1 MAKGN
6 TGRIERISGP
16 VVDVTFKKV
25 NQVPDIFHA
34 VEVHLDNGMT
44 EVLECLQQLG
54 NGEVRCIAM
63 QPTDGL
69 SRGMTVVDTGAPISV
84 PVGNAMLG
92 RMSNV
97 LGEPIDRCGEIV
109 TDEYWPIHHSAPKY
123 TEIVPSQDILET
135 GIKVLDLMTPYAR
148 GGKIGLFGG
157 AGVGKTVLIME
168 LIRNIAY
175 EHDGYSVFAGVGE
188 LMDEH
193 KPDQLAV
200 ESPFYGKNAQVI
212 LKLGRAQGAAI
223 TAAVMRGIPVAE
235 YAPRKAKIAICGNGA
250 ASKEQVAM
258 MIGRTL
264 NVDLDS
270 KYLDATDALAIALCH
285 HYQMSNPL
293 ASVSSSGDWK
303 KFIESNPQRIKK

>member
-1 MAKGN
+1 MKNITKETKTILGIDPGTNILGYGIIRVDSKG
-6 TGRIERISGP
+6 P
-16 VVDVTFKKV
+16 HYVDMGVFDLRK
-25 NQVPDIFHA
+25 I
-34 VEVHLDNGMT
+34 
-44 EVLECLQQLG
+44 
-54 NGEVRCIAM
+54 
-63 QPTDGL
+63 TDPFEKL
-69 SRGMTVVDTGAPISV
+69 A
-84 PVGNAMLG
+84 
-92 RMSNV
+92 
-97 LGEPIDRCGEIV
+97 
-109 TDEYWPIHHSAPKY
+109 
-123 TEIVPSQDILET
+123 
-135 GIKVLDLMTPYAR
+135 
-148 GGKIGLFGG
+148 
-157 AGVGKTVLIME
+157 
-168 LIRNIAY
+168 NI
-175 EHDGYSVFAGVGE
+175 FAGVGE

-258 MIGRTL
+258 MIGKTL

-303 KFIESNPQRIKK
+303 KFIENNPQRIKK